1 MHTDANTL
9 DNDTLIEGDLCIVG
23 AGAAGI
29 SIALEWANT
38 SHKVIL
44 LEGGGFDVESEI
56 QDLYRGESV
65 GQRYFPLQSSRLHF
79 FGGTTGHWAG
89 FCAPFDPW
97 DFEKRDWVPHS
108 GWPISRTELDPFYE
122 RAGAVVEL
130 PSGAQRWEAE
140 YWRRQDPDLAPLAV
154 DPSKVWTK
162 MWQFSTPTRFG
173 RHYRNDIVDSRNIHL
188 FTHANV
194 CDIRANESVSA
205 VEELEVRCL
214 NGKRH
219 RVRAKH
225 IVLACGA
232 IQNARMLLASNTQ
245 ARNGLGN
252 DRDLVGRYFMEHLE
266 APCAT
271 MVLAAPGPL
280 ALYIGG
286 QEAMINRRAR
296 GELVLTHEAQREHQI
311 LNCSADLSPQG
322 EVVANEE
329 TNRIERYPDAA
340 DSVIAFV
347 NGMFAR
353 MRAGEFPQPD
363 LATIEAFSMQ
373 CRSETSP
380 NPDSRVMLSEE
391 RDALGVPR
399 VKLDWRLTDLD
410 KRTLR
415 KTFEVLGQEIGR
427 TDRGRIQ
434 IRDWL
439 LEDDP
444 FGSPNSLAAGGWHH
458 MGTARMHDDPKQ
470 GVVDANCTVHGLA
483 NLHVAGSAA
492 FTTSG
497 TANPTLTLIALSLRL
512 SDHLKTKV

>member
-1 MHTDANTL
+1 M
-9 DNDTLIEGDLCIVG
+9 I
-23 AGAAGI
+23 
-29 SIALEWANT
+29 
-38 SHKVIL
+38 
-44 LEGGGFDVESEI
+44 
-56 QDLYRGESV
+56 
-65 GQRYFPLQSSRLHF
+65 
-79 FGGTTGHWAG
+79 
-89 FCAPFDPW
+89 
-97 DFEKRDWVPHS
+97 
-108 GWPISRTELDPFYE
+108 
-122 RAGAVVEL
+122 
-130 PSGAQRWEAE
+130 
-140 YWRRQDPDLAPLAV
+140 
-154 DPSKVWTK
+154 
-162 MWQFSTPTRFG
+162 
-173 RHYRNDIVDSRNIHL
+173 
-188 FTHANV
+188 
-194 CDIRANESVSA
+194 
-205 VEELEVRCL
+205 
-214 NGKRH
+214 
-219 RVRAKH
+219 
-225 IVLACGA
+225 
-232 IQNARMLLASNTQ
+232 
-245 ARNGLGN
+245 
-252 DRDLVGRYFMEHLE
+252 
-266 APCAT
+266 
-271 MVLAAPGPL
+271 LAAPGPL
-280 ALYIGG
+280 ALYVLN
-286 QEAMINRRAR
+286 QDSMLTRRAR
-296 GELVLTHEAQREHQI
+296 GELVLTYEAQREQQI

-322 EVVANEE
+322 EVVTDED
-329 TNRIERYPDAA
+329 TNRIDGYPDAA

-347 NGMFAR
+347 DELWRAF
-353 MRAGEFPQPD
+353 RAGEFPEPD

-373 CRSETSP
+373 CRSETAP
-380 NPDSRVMLSEE
+380 NPNSRVMLSEE